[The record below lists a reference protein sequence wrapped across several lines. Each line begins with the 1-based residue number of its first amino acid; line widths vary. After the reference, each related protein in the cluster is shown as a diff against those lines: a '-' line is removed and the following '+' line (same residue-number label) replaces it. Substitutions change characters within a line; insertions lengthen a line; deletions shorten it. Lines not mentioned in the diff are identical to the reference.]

1 MKKLVFTFGLL
12 MSSMVMLAIMPLYN
26 QNNFLNVKAQEY
38 DGTYHYYDN
47 DMYEYNIINIF
58 KICKQSNHL

>member
-26 QNNFLNVKAQEY
+26 QNNFPNVKAQEY
-38 DGTYHYYDN
+38 EGTYDYYDN
-47 DMYEYNIINIF
+47 GMYEYNIINIF
-58 KICKQSNHL
+58 KICKQSNYL